1 MTKKKKKKE
10 ESQVKVYFPGLN
22 GLRFFAAML
31 VVFGHVELL
40 KQYHHYSNMESNL
53 AVYELGRMGVT
64 FFFVLSGF
72 LISYLLLA
80 EKKTTRTIS
89 IRKFYIRR
97 VLRIWPLYFLLVALA
112 FFVLPRIPFFNV
124 PELSASLPVYFR
136 YTFPLFVLFLPQLAL
151 SIYPPVPFAEPL
163 WSIGVE
169 EQFYLLWPVVV
180 KYTRRFFALSV
191 GIVVAGFLIKQ
202 LAFMFASG
210 SHDAESVKYWNYF
223 ISYFYFT
230 RIECMAVGAVGAW
243 LVFSKKQAALKFIYH
258 PATQL
263 SVYALTIC
271 FLVTEAFKPVF
282 NYTIYSLFFCI
293 IILNIAANP
302 RSLIKIESRAFT
314 FLGNISYSIYMLHEI
329 AIKISMGLI
338 TRLSGTTFNDAA
350 SNIFLYATSI
360 VLTLGLASISYLFY
374 ERKFLRLKSA
384 FAIILSGNDVREKQ
398 EGLSESTKATLATGF

>member
-1 MTKKKKKKE
+1 MTKKKKKE

-40 KQYHHYSNMESNL
+40 KEYHGYSNIESNL
-53 AVYELGRMGVT
+53 AVYESGRMGVT

-72 LISYLLLA
+72 LISYLLFA
-80 EKKTTRTIS
+80 EKKTTATIS

-97 VLRIWPLYFLLVALA
+97 VLRIWPLYFLLVILA
-112 FFVLPRIPFFNV
+112 FFVLPRIPFFDV
-124 PELSASLPVYFR
+124 PKLSADLPVYFR
-136 YTFPLFVLFLPQLAL
+136 YTLPLFALFLPQLAL

-169 EQFYLLWPVVV
+169 EQFYLLWPVLV
-180 KYTRRFFALSV
+180 KHIKRFLALAV
-191 GIVVAGFLIKQ
+191 GIIIAGFLIKQ
-202 LAFMFASG
+202 LAFMFASQ
-210 SHDAESVKYWNYF
+210 SRDAEAVKYWNYF
-223 ISYFYFT
+223 INYFYFT
-230 RIECMAVGAVGAW
+230 RIECMAVGAIGAW
-243 LVFSKKQAALKFIYH
+243 LVFKKKRAVLKFIYH

-282 NYTIYSLFFCI
+282 NYTIYSVLFCI
-293 IILNIAANP
+293 IILNIATNP
-302 RSLIKIESRAFT
+302 RSLIKVESRAFT

-329 AIKISMGLI
+329 AIKISMGLL
-338 TRLSGTTFNDAA
+338 TRVYGTTFNDAS
-350 SNIFLYATSI
+350 SNMALYAASI
-360 VLTLGLASISYLFY
+360 ALTLGLAILSYLFY
-374 ERKFLRLKSA
+374 ERKFLRLKTA